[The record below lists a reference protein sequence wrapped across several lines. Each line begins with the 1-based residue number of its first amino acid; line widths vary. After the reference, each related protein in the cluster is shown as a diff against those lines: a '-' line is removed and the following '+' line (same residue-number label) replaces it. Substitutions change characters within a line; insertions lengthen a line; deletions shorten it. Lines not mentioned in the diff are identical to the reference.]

1 MSVLDFARWAAW
13 NAGEGRRGPALVRP
27 ETLKKLHTPVIRMA
41 PKPDAA
47 PGTPKGGGYGFG
59 WGQVEIDWATEPLLT
74 HSGSNGKNLAQIWV
88 QPSRDAAMVLMTNIS
103 GAKADAALL
112 ALAAEL
118 YGRYI
123 AVEAAALPTAP
134 PEPTRAA
141 TAAQRTTATPTRRP
155 PAGFSGDVRRGL
167 GK

>member
-1 MSVLDFARWAAW
+1 M
-13 NAGEGRRGPALVRP
+13 
-27 ETLKKLHTPVIRMA
+27 
-41 PKPDAA
+41 
-47 PGTPKGGGYGFG
+47 
-59 WGQVEIDWATEPLLT
+59 T
-74 HSGSNGKNLAQIWV
+74 HSGSNGKNLAAIWV
-88 QPSRDAAMVLMTNIS
+88 QPSRDAAMVVMTNIA

-112 ALAAEL
+112 ALASEL

-123 AVEAAALPTAP
+123 AVDAKALPTAP

-141 TAAQRTTATPTRRP
+141 PAVERNTATPTRRP